1 MKLLKFILVGFLTLP
16 ALALAE
22 TEMSFDEIVDD
33 LSRNRSS
40 SKLSRPGADDMDE
53 VQIHAGVGVA
63 NGVFSIEL
71 PDGTNTQANQR
82 GVQINLGIDLL
93 NPNFTAE
100 GSILSFMERQYDNA
114 TIGLQEFDLKIF
126 YRDTLEAGIGYRLG
140 GGLAA
145 RYLSIF
151 PKAGGE
157 HKYTT
162 PAWIAVGGLDIYITK
177 GLSLGGE
184 VAGRGSLTGETP
196 DQSSMDFALRLD
208 AHF

>member
-1 MKLLKFILVGFLTLP
+1 MLKLLVVGFLTLP
-16 ALALAE
+16 VFAFAE

-40 SKLSRPGADDMDE
+40 SKLRHQGTDDMDD
-53 VQIHAGVGVA
+53 VQIHAGVGIA
-63 NGVFSIEL
+63 NGVFSIQL
-71 PDGTNTQANQR
+71 PDGTQTQANQR

-100 GSILSFMERQYDNA
+100 GSIVSFMEREYDNA
-114 TIGLQEFDLKIF
+114 SVGLQEFDLKIL

-145 RYLSIF
+145 RYLSIY
-151 PKAGGE
+151 PKRGAE
-157 HKYTT
+157 MKYTT
-162 PAWIAVGGLDIYITK
+162 PAWIALGGLDIYITK
-177 GLSLGGE
+177 GLSLGAE